1 MEHLTI
7 KNVIPAD
14 LDLLQQISK
23 QTFTE
28 TFARNNST
36 DSINKYLSTAL
47 SAEKLN
53 TELNEKDSTFYFAML
68 QDQIIGYLKLNFG
81 NAQTDVKESNGV
93 EIQRIYVLAEYHG
106 LKVGQFLYEKAMEA
120 AAQKG
125 ADYVWLGVW
134 EKNPRAIRFYEKN
147 GFIQFNQHSFYLG
160 DEEQTDI
167 MMKKTL

>member
-7 KNVIPAD
+7 KNVTPAE

-28 TFARNNST
+28 TFAHNNST

-53 TELNEKDSTFYFAML
+53 TELKEKDSTFYFAML

-93 EIQRIYVLAEYHG
+93 EIERIYVLAEYHG

-125 ADYVWLGVW
+125 ADYVWLGGW

-147 GFIQFNQHSFYLG
+147 GFIHFNQHSFYLG

>member
-93 EIQRIYVLAEYHG
+93 EIERIYVLAEYHG

-147 GFIQFNQHSFYLG
+147 GFTQFNQHSFYLG

-167 MMKKTL
+167 MKKKTL